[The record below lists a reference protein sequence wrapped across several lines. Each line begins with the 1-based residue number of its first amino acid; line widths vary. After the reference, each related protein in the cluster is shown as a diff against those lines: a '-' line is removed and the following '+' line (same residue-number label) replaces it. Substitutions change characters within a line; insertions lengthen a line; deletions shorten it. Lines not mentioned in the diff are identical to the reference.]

1 MIKSIKRFFQQR
13 RERYRIPRRVQDLIP
28 IDGIWN
34 DGIFHGGNAYSK
46 TYRFSDINYKVAS
59 DEDQHD
65 MFLGYSAILNG
76 DAIAGVHY
84 KYDRQMDAYV
94 TRHNWD

>member
-34 DGIFHGGNAYSK
+34 DGIFHGGNA
-46 TYRFSDINYKVAS
+46 
-59 DEDQHD
+59 
-65 MFLGYSAILNG
+65 
-76 DAIAGVHY
+76 
-84 KYDRQMDAYV
+84 
-94 TRHNWD
+94 